1 MRLHQD
7 RRRSIFANSLLL
19 CDNEEID
26 RKGHPGVIVSNMR
39 YAPVAGLLA
48 AEKSQHRTIPH
59 LGNPLQCVQHL
70 LQLLLLIHLFLQYF
84 TEGIVKKKRSKER
97 FVNECDNCHACVISA
112 KNNVYLFLL
121 GRTREGGDRTTNDH
135 STTEPFLRQGFVHP
149 SPPPLGTL
157 TPCPAS
163 GSAQPLQ
170 LHGIPFAQE
179 FVYGF
184 N

>member
-1 MRLHQD
+1 M
-7 RRRSIFANSLLL
+7 
-19 CDNEEID
+19 
-26 RKGHPGVIVSNMR
+26 IVSNMR
-39 YAPVAGLLA
+39 YAPVAGLLP

-70 LQLLLLIHLFLQYF
+70 LQLLLLIHLFHLFLQYF

-135 STTEPFLRQGFVHP
+135 STTEPFLRQEVLSTSP
-149 SPPPLGTL
+149 STLGTL

-163 GSAQPLQ
+163 GWLCSTPAIAWHSFCSRICLRFQ
-170 LHGIPFAQE
+170 LALTRCEIPI
-179 FVYGF
+179 
-184 N
+184 

>member
-1 MRLHQD
+1 M
-7 RRRSIFANSLLL
+7 
-19 CDNEEID
+19 
-26 RKGHPGVIVSNMR
+26 IVSNMR

-135 STTEPFLRQGFVHP
+135 STTEPFLQWRVLPPTHLIQPSSHP
-149 SPPPLGTL
+149 PHLACS
-157 TPCPAS
+157 
-163 GSAQPLQ
+163 
-170 LHGIPFAQE
+170 
-179 FVYGF
+179 
-184 N
+184 